1 MTEEKREKIIKIR
14 CTKAEYIEL
23 KNRSTK
29 PRLAEWMREHCL
41 DAPSQNRKLQT
52 VDPNF
57 LRQLAGI
64 GNNLNQIARA
74 INIHQSKPLERV
86 QILAALASI
95 QRELAALKDDK
106 VTKSSEEMS
115 HDS

>member
-1 MTEEKREKIIKIR
+1 M
-14 CTKAEYIEL
+14 
-23 KNRSTK
+23 
-29 PRLAEWMREHCL
+29 
-41 DAPSQNRKLQT
+41 QT

-74 INIHQSKPLERV
+74 VNIHQSKPLERV